1 MTDTSAHTAAA
12 INRLTERVTSLLE
25 PLISE
30 FTEFTE
36 TSTEAISYEG
46 IGPRL
51 STVMGSLV
59 RPISPP
65 IEEEAVIKE
74 SHRVCNTTQSVESLL
89 ATFFRE
95 KDGNDKVLKDVIT
108 SGGTT

>member
-12 INRLTERVTSLLE
+12 IDRLTERVTSLLE

-51 STVMGSLV
+51 STVIDQQW
-59 RPISPP
+59 RHRD
-65 IEEEAVIKE
+65 EE
-74 SHRVCNTTQSVESLL
+74 VELQASSW
-89 ATFFRE
+89 ASECAPT
-95 KDGNDKVLKDVIT
+95 
-108 SGGTT
+108 